1 MSEAEELQQPIEST
15 PQEAAP
21 VTAPDS
27 GENHEEK
34 ITFSEEQQ
42 KVVND
47 IAGKSAFKAR
57 EAKREAEE
65 LKRQLE
71 EVKAKIPQAA
81 RPDIPVVDQY
91 SETYAEDLAR
101 RDEAIRQ
108 ANAYDLE
115 QASQQRQKEDAAAA
129 SARKQQEDFAKTVS
143 AYNDRATKLGVS
155 EAELQA
161 AGNAVVDFGI
171 DDQVASF
178 ILGDD
183 QGPLITKYLA
193 KNPLELE
200 TLSQLDP
207 MNAAIRIQT
216 EIKQKASALGVK
228 TLTAPKP
235 VETLNGSGVPLKE
248 RGPKGATFT

>member
-15 PQEAAP
+15 PQEVET

-47 IAGKSAFKAR
+47 IAGKSAFKTR

-65 LKRQLE
+65 LRRQLE
-71 EVKAKIPQAA
+71 EAKAKIPQAT
-81 RPDIPVVDQY
+81 RPQIPEVDQY
-91 SETYAEDLAR
+91 SDNYAADTAK

-108 ANAYDLE
+108 ANEYDRQ
-115 QASQQRQKEDAAAA
+115 QADNKRQIDDAAA
-129 SARKQQEDFAKTVS
+129 STERKQQEDFAKTVS
-143 AYNDRATKLGVS
+143 DYNDRATKLGVS

-161 AGNAVVDFGI
+161 AGNTVVNFGI
-171 DDQVASF
+171 DQQVAAF

-200 TLSQLDP
+200 ALSQLDP
-207 MNAAIRIQT
+207 MKAAIRIQT
-216 EIKQKASALGVK
+216 EIKQKASLLGNK
-228 TLTAPKP
+228 TPTAPAP
-235 VETLNGSGVPLKE
+235 VESLSGSGVPLKE
-248 RGPKGATFT
+248 RGPQGATFE